1 MYNLS
6 KLKDILCLK
15 KYMLYKSDIIINN
28 FVNISNNIKEKEI
41 AKEKETRKEINIY
54 EKKPSILIDYNKLN
68 RKYNEKKKLYFEDK
82 LFWCFYKLFK
92 NLEDDDFQENF
103 NFMKQEKDFK
113 INIVNKIHNNKE
125 IKDLIKKHKFKKNL
139 VEDELLNSKKISL
152 TTFECLI
159 MLHSMDVFLIK
170 DNKTYTYFNY
180 SINDYDNMDDLNKF
194 KNFSFINLSYKN
206 ASTKS
211 NNFNLN
217 IEKNITNLYI
227 DNIINNYYYLENLEK
242 PIKAFSIY
250 KLDELINICNKLNI
264 NIYNDTKKRTKKDLY
279 EEILKLLS

>member
-28 FVNISNNIKEKEI
+28 FVNISNNIKE
-41 AKEKETRKEINIY
+41 KEKETRKEINIY

-279 EEILKLLS
+279 EEILKVLS

>member
-15 KYMLYKSDIIINN
+15 KYMLYKSDNIINN

-41 AKEKETRKEINIY
+41 AKETRKEINIY

-279 EEILKLLS
+279 EEILKVLS

>member
-279 EEILKLLS
+279 EEILKVLS